1 MGFVITG
8 LAIGITLAFL
18 LAPPLIGF
26 GTSVFGAQ
34 GAWRMPF
41 IVLGVAAVVIGVG
54 LHVFFR
60 GQGGEHEFR
69 PAYAAALGRLGIYA
83 AIFLVAVVGIYQ
95 RHAAGNWTTAVM
107 LDAGIILVSFMLLLF
122 VREPREEVEAPAPS
136 RTRLGGEP
144 GAP

>member
-69 PAYAAALGRLGIYA
+69 PAYAAALGGWVSTSLQPALGCPNG
-83 AIFLVAVVGIYQ
+83 V
-95 RHAAGNWTTAVM
+95 
-107 LDAGIILVSFMLLLF
+107 
-122 VREPREEVEAPAPS
+122 S
-136 RTRLGGEP
+136 RTC
-144 GAP
+144 

>member
-83 AIFLVAVVGIYQ
+83 AIFLVAVVGIYFV
-95 RHAAGNWTTAVM
+95 ATSAGLPEWSVANLELTVA
-107 LDAGIILVSFMLLLF
+107 LLLVGF
-122 VREPREEVEAPAPS
+122 IFI
-136 RTRLGGEP
+136 RLSG
-144 GAP
+144 